1 MPNVFEVRFE
11 QVAQPATPGRFSIP
25 KSVAEILGVGNGST
39 VFVEVTSHRGV
50 MLKQRKLKSGTEI
63 YGDFDGHFDLG
74 EQIVVRITRIGAS
87 A

>member
-11 QVAQPATPGRFSIP
+11 QVAQPATPGRFSVP

-50 MLKQRKLKSGTEI
+50 MHKQCQLKSGTEI
-63 YGDFDGHFDLG
+63 YGEFEGHFDPG
-74 EQIVVRITRIGAS
+74 EQIVVRVTRVA
-87 A
+87 AQA